1 MTATSPAQHRLDA
14 SSGVERVEGSE
25 YDSPRLLGKRSLE
38 DKLTL
43 AGAAFGSLGLV
54 WVLFEQVLPFSG
66 PLGFAICWYIAFLGF
81 YLGLTA
87 MAHPRPVVIDRLA
100 QAGITGGAAIVGF
113 ALVATVLY
121 TFVRGWRPLIHLN
134 FYTRD
139 MASVQPT
146 DPLTKGG
153 ILHAIVGS
161 GIELG
166 IAVVVSLPLGVGTA
180 VYMSEV
186 GGRFARVVR
195 TVVEAMTALPDL
207 LAGLFVYTTLLIGLG
222 LQRSGLAA
230 AIALSITMLPIIARS
245 AELALRVVP
254 GGLREAGL
262 ALGSTKW
269 STVWRVVLPTAA
281 PGLATA
287 LILAFARA
295 AGETAPVLITSG
307 ASTFLN
313 VNPVNNPMNSLPLFI
328 YDGFRSGQ
336 PMYIQ
341 RGFGA
346 ASLLLIIV
354 LIVFVVLRLLAR
366 GKKGQSR

>member
-1 MTATSPAQHRLDA
+1 MTITSHARHSATAVQSVPTSP
-14 SSGVERVEGSE
+14 G
-25 YDSPRLLGKRSLE
+25 DSPRVLVRHSLDDRLALLG
-38 DKLTL
+38 
-43 AGAAFGSLGLV
+43 AAVGSFSLV
-54 WVLFEQVLPFSG
+54 WVLYERVLPFSG
-66 PLGFAICWYIAFLGF
+66 LLGFVLCWYAAFLGL
-81 YLGLTA
+81 YAKLTA
-87 MAHPRPVVIDRLA
+87 MSHPRPIVIDRVA
-100 QAGITGGAAIVGF
+100 QAVVAGGAAVVGI
-113 ALVATVLY
+113 ALLATVVF
-121 TFVRGWRPLIHLN
+121 TFARGWRPLIHLG
-134 FYTRD
+134 FYTHD
-139 MASVQPT
+139 MGGVQPT

-153 ILHAIVGS
+153 VLHAIVGS

-166 IAVVVSLPLGVGTA
+166 IAVVVSLPLGVGAA

-207 LAGLFVYTTLLIGLG
+207 LAGLFVYTTLLVGLG

-254 GGLREAGL
+254 GGLREAGV
-262 ALGSTKW
+262 ALGATRW
-269 STVWRVVLPTAA
+269 RTVSRVVLPTAA

-295 AGETAPVLITSG
+295 VGETAPVLITSG
-307 ASTFLN
+307 ASSFLN
-313 VNPVNNPMNSLPLFI
+313 VNPTSNPMNSLPLFI

-336 PMYIQ
+336 PLYIE
-341 RGFGA
+341 RAFGA

-354 LIVFVVLRLLAR
+354 LIVFIVLRLLA
-366 GKKGQSR
+366 KSRPGRSR